1 MSAKEETGNKP
12 QPPKNNNN
20 GKQNNNNQNNGKQNN
35 NNNNG
40 NGNAKKQARLCPG
53 RDSYERMNFLYQASV
68 LMAESAPALSGCYGK
83 LMKAVGKKG
92 NPAIKRTL
100 CARCGVALSSSLT
113 ASYSDFRHKKLSYV
127 EVRCKLCAFSKRFY
141 DNKKHRIR
149 LDDPAAVVETMEF
162 N

>member
-1 MSAKEETGNKP
+1 MSSTAKEETNNNP

-20 GKQNNNNQNNGKQNN
+20 GKQNNNS
-35 NNNNG
+35 NG

-83 LMKAVGKKG
+83 LMKAVGKKAVLRVE
-92 NPAIKRTL
+92 PAIKRTL
-100 CARCGVALSSSLT
+100 CARCGVALSSSST

-127 EVRCKLCAFSKRFY
+127 EVRCKLCAFSKRY
-141 DNKKHRIR
+141 YENKKHRIR